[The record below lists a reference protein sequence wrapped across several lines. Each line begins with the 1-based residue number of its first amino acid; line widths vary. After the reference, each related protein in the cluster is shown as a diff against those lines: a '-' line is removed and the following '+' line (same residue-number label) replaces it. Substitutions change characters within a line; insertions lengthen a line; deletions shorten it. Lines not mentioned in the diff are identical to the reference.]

1 MTHTPEQ
8 PPVGVSPL
16 LDVVPAEAP
25 GPAGRLR
32 RAALAG
38 VAGAAAL
45 VVAGTAWAA
54 ASYLSGGGAQPEEV
68 LPASVLA
75 VAKID
80 LDPAAGQK
88 LAVYRLA
95 QRFPSTR
102 DDVRDEDD
110 LRDQL
115 LRSLLDGNPDVD
127 YARDVEPWIGDRA
140 AVAAVP
146 VPGAEPQV
154 LAALAVTDRAA
165 AEEAL
170 QRLTAAASDVAW
182 TFSDRAEYVL
192 VGQTRAAVDAAAAAA
207 EVLADVDAYRDAVDA
222 LDGDQIVTAWADL
235 DRVWEAMPEQAR
247 AAVAQE
253 QFTLTGR
260 VVVGV
265 RAESDAVEVVGRT
278 FGMSTGTP
286 AVVGERAG
294 VDLVQALPEGTVG
307 AVGVTDLGPGLA
319 QLWAELG
326 GQAPPADPGLRLPD
340 DLVALF
346 GEQTAAAV
354 FEDSGVAARSRTDD
368 PERAAEVVGD
378 LSEVVPLGL
387 LGLFG
392 GFGMALS
399 PDEAYGEVYEGEV
412 LEGMPPPGPG
422 ELGFETG
429 PGFESELPPG
439 SDGESMPDWY
449 VEGDGLLVP
458 PDPGAEPG
466 VVHGSRAAPAGL
478 VPPQAVRVLE
488 DGLVVG
494 SSPEAIDRMAS
505 DDGGLGRSEV
515 FRAAVPDA
523 DDAGFVLFVDL
534 RRALSMAGAE
544 MTADLEPLAAVGVSS
559 RGGPDASFRVR
570 LTLR

>member
-16 LDVVPAEAP
+16 LDVVPAQAP
-25 GPAGRLR
+25 APAGRLR

-54 ASYLSGGGAQPEEV
+54 ASYLSGGGAQPEDV
-68 LPASVLA
+68 LPASVVA
-75 VAKID
+75 VAKVD

-95 QRFPSTR
+95 QRFPSTK

-110 LRDQL
+110 LKDQL
-115 LRSLLDGNPDVD
+115 LRTLLDGNPDVD

-146 VPGAEPQV
+146 VPGAAPQV
-154 LAALAVTDRAA
+154 LAALAVTDRAV
-165 AEEAL
+165 AEESL
-170 QRLTAAASDVAW
+170 QRLTADAPDVAW
-182 TFSDRAEYVL
+182 AFSDRAEYVL
-192 VGQTRAAVDAAAAAA
+192 VGQTQAAVDAAAAAE

-222 LDGDQIVTAWADL
+222 LEGDQIVTAWADL
-235 DRVWEAMPEQAR
+235 DAVWDAMPEEAR
-247 AAVAQE
+247 AAAGQE

-260 VVVGV
+260 VVVGA

-278 FGMSTGTP
+278 FGVSTGAP

-319 QLWAELG
+319 QLWSELG
-326 GQAPPADPGLRLPD
+326 GEAPSEDLGLELPD

-354 FEDSGVAARSRTDD
+354 FEDSSVAARSRTDD

-378 LSEVVPLGL
+378 LSEAVPLGL

-412 LEGMPPPGPG
+412 LEGMPPPGSG

-429 PGFESELPPG
+429 PGLE
-439 SDGESMPDWY
+439 GESVPDWY
-449 VEGDGLLVP
+449 VEGDGLPVP
-458 PDPGAEPG
+458 PDPGGGPG
-466 VVHGSRAAPAGL
+466 VVDGSRAAQTGV
-478 VPPQAVRVLE
+478 VPPDAVRVLE

-505 DDGGLGRSEV
+505 DAGGLGRSEV

-534 RRALSMAGAE
+534 QRALSMAGAE
-544 MTADLEPLAAVGVSS
+544 MTADLEPLEAVGMSS
-559 RGGPDASFRVR
+559 VGGADASFRVR
-570 LTLR
+570 LALR